1 MDATL
6 ENADLTYETVF
17 SAPLFD
23 LSSHQAKLLKSLYE
37 NIEPVCRIGAS
48 DIQVLSGASLADNG
62 IRIDLFDGMA
72 SIKITTEKLSI
83 TFDGLQKKEDIEI
96 CRKCTIHT
104 ENAIS
109 RVLPGFQKRFTTIR
123 LTLSMRLEGEKNAGH
138 YITQIAR
145 PGIPFDMGKFSKA
158 DQYFDL
164 DFDLDDATEKWNA
177 SISCRRDYVE
187 SSSLIFRSYV
197 GFLENGTMN
206 TAEKKFS
213 HVEGLIAKF
222 FSVMKLNVSK
232 PVWGEYQC

>member
-37 NIEPVCRIGAS
+37 NIEPVCHIEAG

-109 RVLPGFQKRFTTIR
+109 RVLPGFQEMFTTIQ
-123 LTLSMRLEGEKNAGH
+123 LILSMRLEEGKNAGH

-164 DFDLDDATEKWNA
+164 GFDLDDATEKWDA
-177 SISCRRDYVE
+177 SISCWRDE
-187 SSSLIFRSYV
+187 SSSFTFRSYV
-197 GFLENGTMN
+197 NFLNNGTMN
-206 TAEKKFS
+206 TAEEKFR